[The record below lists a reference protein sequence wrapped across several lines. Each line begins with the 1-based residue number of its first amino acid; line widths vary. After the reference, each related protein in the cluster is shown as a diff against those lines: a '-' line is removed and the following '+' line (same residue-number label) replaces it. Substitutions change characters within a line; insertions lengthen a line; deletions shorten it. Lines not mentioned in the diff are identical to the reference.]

1 MGNGG
6 RNPRDGVGWGED
18 GLQFLCVFKYS
29 GRLICDMMF
38 TFYKALPFFDFSF
51 RNDDII

>member
-1 MGNGG
+1 MGWGG
-6 RNPRDGVGWGED
+6 RGED

-51 RNDDII
+51 RNDII